1 MECIKKYALSQIYGE
16 GEKITAVILAFDKPV
31 CANGTEF
38 EIDGRTIETVV
49 SGKEFEKYMEGRE
62 DLSEYEKRLLA
73 GQSEYHILI
82 KLSDGDKNAGTIY
95 ENAQAEEGP
104 GGRVGFKETA
114 LKIKMH
120 QEIKGL
126 EEDSFFEKEFIV
138 TEKRQP
144 LAEKFE
150 TSIFELPDGRHITYN
165 LYKPEGWDQ
174 EKKYP
179 LVIFLEDA
187 GVLSLDPGITLC
199 QGLGAVVWTTPQE
212 QKKHSCFVLAPQ
224 FPGPKSLVE
233 DDFSYTWEVQGAL
246 ELLKYIIK
254 KYPIDSSRVYGT
266 GQSMGCMT
274 LCKLNSEY
282 PDLFAGCL
290 LVGGQWDPEVMK
302 NARKGN
308 FWISVSKGDEKAFP
322 GMNAVTKVFEDS
334 GELVGR
340 EELDALE
347 DPEVLNGKISELA
360 KDGNHIHY
368 TWFKGDSVIPEG
380 EVPTPIAHHK
390 NTWRVT
396 YQLEALRDWLFAQ
409 KK

>member
-1 MECIKKYALSQIYGE
+1 
-16 GEKITAVILAFDKPV
+16 
-31 CANGTEF
+31 
-38 EIDGRTIETVV
+38 
-49 SGKEFEKYMEGRE
+49 
-62 DLSEYEKRLLA
+62 
-73 GQSEYHILI
+73 
-82 KLSDGDKNAGTIY
+82 
-95 ENAQAEEGP
+95 
-104 GGRVGFKETA
+104 
-114 LKIKMH
+114 
-120 QEIKGL
+120 
-126 EEDSFFEKEFIV
+126 
-138 TEKRQP
+138 
-144 LAEKFE
+144 
-150 TSIFELPDGRHITYN
+150 
-165 LYKPEGWDQ
+165 
-174 EKKYP
+174 
-179 LVIFLEDA
+179 
-187 GVLSLDPGITLC
+187 
-199 QGLGAVVWTTPQE
+199 
-212 QKKHSCFVLAPQ
+212 
-224 FPGPKSLVE
+224 
-233 DDFSYTWEVQGAL
+233 
-246 ELLKYIIK
+246 
-254 KYPIDSSRVYGT
+254 
-266 GQSMGCMT
+266 MGCMT